1 MRLLNARTKKL
12 EEFFDNEI
20 PPYAILSHTWGQ
32 NEVRFKDIDEE
43 RCTGG
48 SAKIE
53 GCCSKQ
59 SSMA

>member
-1 MRLLNARTKKL
+1 MLGQRSWRNFSTMRSHLTQFYRIPGAKK
-12 EEFFDNEI
+12 
-20 PPYAILSHTWGQ
+20 
-32 NEVRFKDIDEE
+32 EVRFKDIDEE

-53 GCCSKQ
+53 GCKQ